1 MLGTQGF
8 WSRATNHVD
17 YLCAVGQ
24 FQSGLPI
31 SSGVFVA
38 NIGGRNRELQAEENV
53 VHITSSSDNPTFRR
67 RGQQLLDAVIEAG
80 AARNWHPYSTDPE
93 ELRYP
98 AKIFVWVR
106 WFLHVASFIELVY
119 RPTVIVFTYAFYVS
133 FLVLLATVNG
143 VVHYRVVAG
152 RSVTLRW
159 MLALSVLDVVI
170 ITAGTAVG
178 GGLNHNLFYLLYYP
192 SLAWFAVFFSSFR
205 LSFVWATAVAIAYAI
220 VCLTVGTGLDFEAK
234 EEKELFGRI
243 VIMYAVVASVNLL
256 ARAERIRRQD
266 AVKRERELQQ
276 ERIELSQTIHDTTAQ
291 SVFMIGIGIDTAR
304 ELAETA
310 SEEMVP
316 KLEATSALSKSAM
329 WELRHP
335 IDAGLIFEG
344 RSLSRVL
351 ELHAA
356 SFATITSIPAEVVL
370 TGTEPSLPPVTRSRL
385 FSIAHNAM
393 TNALRH
399 ARASKVS
406 VALDFQD
413 EGLRMSVS
421 DDGIGLPDDYA
432 ERGHGFRYMRANAER
447 MKGRLHVEPGDLGR
461 GTIVMCEI
469 KYEPT

>member
-1 MLGTQGF
+1 M
-8 WSRATNHVD
+8 
-17 YLCAVGQ
+17 
-24 FQSGLPI
+24 

-38 NIGGRNRELQAEENV
+38 NIGKRSRILQAEEHV
-53 VHITSSSDNPTFRR
+53 VHVMSSSENSTFRR
-67 RGQQLLDAVIEAG
+67 RAKQLLNAVIEAG
-80 AARNWHPYSTDPE
+80 AAHNWHPYSTDPE

-98 AKIFVWVR
+98 AKVFVWVR
-106 WFLHVASFIELVY
+106 WFLYVASLIELVY
-119 RPTVIVFTYAFYVS
+119 RPIFTLFTYAFYMS

-152 RSVTLRW
+152 PSVTLRW
-159 MLALSVLDVVI
+159 MLALSALDVFI

-205 LSFVWATAVAIAYAI
+205 LSFVWATAVAIVYAI
-220 VCLTVGTGLDFEAK
+220 VCIIAGTGLDFEAK

-243 VIMYAVVASVNLL
+243 IIMYAVVASVNLL
-256 ARAERIRRQD
+256 ARAERIRRQG
-266 AVKRERELQQ
+266 AVKRERELQR

-291 SVFMIGIGIDTAR
+291 SVFMIGIGVDTAL
-304 ELAETA
+304 ELAEEA
-310 SEEMVP
+310 SQEMVG

-344 RSLSRVL
+344 RPLSRVL

-356 SFATITSIPAEVVL
+356 SFETITSIAAGVVQ
-370 TGTEPSLPPVTRSRL
+370 TGTEPALPSVTRSRL

-406 VALDFQD
+406 VALDFGD
-413 EGLRMSVS
+413 KGLRMSVS

-447 MKGRLHVEPGDLGR
+447 MNGRLYVESGSFGR
-461 GTIVMCEI
+461 GTTVTCEVE
-469 KYEPT
+469 YDST

>member
-1 MLGTQGF
+1 M
-8 WSRATNHVD
+8 
-17 YLCAVGQ
+17 
-24 FQSGLPI
+24 
-31 SSGVFVA
+31 A
-38 NIGGRNRELQAEENV
+38 NFGNRNQIPQAEERV
-53 VHITSSSDNPTFRR
+53 AHLISSSKNSILRSR
-67 RGQQLLDAVIEAG
+67 SKRLLDAVTEAG
-80 AARNWHPYSTDPE
+80 AIQNWHPYSTDPE

-98 AKIFVWVR
+98 AKVFVWVR
-106 WFLHVASFIELVY
+106 WFLHVASIIELIY
-119 RPTVIVFTYAFYVS
+119 RPTFGLFTYAVYIG

-143 VVHYRVVAG
+143 TVHYRVVAG

-159 MLALSVLDVVI
+159 MLGLSLLDVFI
-170 ITAGTAVG
+170 ITAGTAVS
-178 GGLNHNLFYLLYYP
+178 GGLNDNLFYLLYYP

-205 LSFVWATAVAIAYAI
+205 LSFMWATAVAMAYAI
-220 VCLTVGTGLDFEAK
+220 VCLTVGTGLDVEAK
-234 EEKELFGRI
+234 EEKVLFARI
-243 VIMYAVVASVNLL
+243 VVMYAVVASVNLL
-256 ARAERIRRQD
+256 ARAERIRREG

-304 ELAETA
+304 ELAET
-310 SEEMVP
+310 SSQELVP

-356 SFATITSIPAEVVL
+356 SFETITSISAEVIQ
-370 TGTEPSLPPVTRSRL
+370 TGLEPSLPSVTRSRL
-385 FSIAHNAM
+385 FSIAHNAL

-406 VALDFQD
+406 VALDFQ
-413 EGLRMSVS
+413 ENGLRMSIS

-447 MKGRLHVEPGDLGR
+447 MNGRLHVGSGSCGS
-461 GTIVMCEI
+461 GTTVTCEI
-469 KYEPT
+469 DYDAT

>member
-1 MLGTQGF
+1 M
-8 WSRATNHVD
+8 
-17 YLCAVGQ
+17 
-24 FQSGLPI
+24 
-31 SSGVFVA
+31 
-38 NIGGRNRELQAEENV
+38 QAEEHV
-53 VHITSSSDNPTFRR
+53 VHVKSSSDNPTLRIR
-67 RGQQLLDAVIEAG
+67 AKRLLDAVIEAG
-80 AARNWHPYSTDPE
+80 AAHHWHPYSTDPE

-98 AKIFVWVR
+98 AKVFVWVR
-106 WFLHVASFIELVY
+106 WFLHVASIIELIY
-119 RPTVIVFTYAFYVS
+119 RPTFALFTYSVYIS

-159 MLALSVLDVVI
+159 MFALSALDVFI
-170 ITAGTAVG
+170 ITAGTAVS
-178 GGLNHNLFYLLYYP
+178 GGLNDNLFYLLYYP

-205 LSFVWATAVAIAYAI
+205 LSFVWATAVAMAYAI
-220 VCLTVGTGLDFEAK
+220 ICLTVGTGLDFEAG
-234 EEKELFGRI
+234 EEKVLFGRI
-243 VIMYAVVASVNLL
+243 VVMYAVVASVNLL
-256 ARAERIRRQD
+256 ARAERVRREG

-304 ELAETA
+304 ELAETE
-310 SEEMVP
+310 SRDVVP
-316 KLEATSALSKSAM
+316 KLEATSALSKTAM

-356 SFATITSIPAEVVL
+356 SFETITSIPAEVIQ
-370 TGTEPSLPPVTRSRL
+370 TGLEPSLPSVTRSRL

-406 VALDFQD
+406 VALDF
-413 EGLRMSVS
+413 EETGLRMSVS

-447 MKGRLHVEPGDLGR
+447 MNGRLHVESGSCGR
-461 GTIVMCEI
+461 GTTVTCEI
-469 KYEPT
+469 DYDAT

>member
-1 MLGTQGF
+1 M
-8 WSRATNHVD
+8 
-17 YLCAVGQ
+17 
-24 FQSGLPI
+24 
-31 SSGVFVA
+31 A
-38 NIGGRNRELQAEENV
+38 NFGNRNQIPQAEERV
-53 VHITSSSDNPTFRR
+53 AHVISSSKNSILRSR
-67 RGQQLLDAVIEAG
+67 AKRLLHAVTEAG
-80 AARNWHPYSTDPE
+80 AIQNWHPYSTDPE

-98 AKIFVWVR
+98 AKVFVWVR
-106 WFLHVASFIELVY
+106 WFLHVASIIELIY
-119 RPTVIVFTYAFYVS
+119 RPTFGLFTYAVYIS

-143 VVHYRVVAG
+143 FVHYRVVAG

-159 MLALSVLDVVI
+159 MLGLSVLDVFI
-170 ITAGTAVG
+170 ITAGTAVS
-178 GGLNHNLFYLLYYP
+178 GGLNNNLFYLLYYP

-205 LSFVWATAVAIAYAI
+205 LSFMWATAVAMAYAI
-220 VCLTVGTGLDFEAK
+220 VCLTVGTGLDVEAK
-234 EEKELFGRI
+234 EEKVLFARI
-243 VIMYAVVASVNLL
+243 VVMYAVVASVNLL
-256 ARAERIRRQD
+256 SRAERIRREG

-304 ELAETA
+304 ELAET
-310 SEEMVP
+310 SSQELVP

-356 SFATITSIPAEVVL
+356 SFETITSIPAEVTK
-370 TGTEPSLPPVTRSRL
+370 TGLEPSLPSVTRSRL
-385 FSIAHNAM
+385 FSIAHNAL

-406 VALDFQD
+406 VALDF
-413 EGLRMSVS
+413 EETGLRMSVS

-447 MKGRLHVEPGDLGR
+447 MNGRLHVESGSCGS
-461 GTIVMCEI
+461 GTTVTCEI
-469 KYEPT
+469 DYDAT

>member
-1 MLGTQGF
+1 MSSSKNSILR
-8 WSRATNHVD
+8 SRAK
-17 YLCAVGQ
+17 
-24 FQSGLPI
+24 
-31 SSGVFVA
+31 
-38 NIGGRNRELQAEENV
+38 R
-53 VHITSSSDNPTFRR
+53 
-67 RGQQLLDAVIEAG
+67 LLDAVTEAG
-80 AARNWHPYSTDPE
+80 AIQNWHPYSTDPE

-98 AKIFVWVR
+98 AKVFVWVR
-106 WFLHVASFIELVY
+106 WFLHVASIIELIY
-119 RPTVIVFTYAFYVS
+119 RPTFGLFTYAVYIS

-143 VVHYRVVAG
+143 TVHYRVVAG

-159 MLALSVLDVVI
+159 MLGLSLLDVFI
-170 ITAGTAVG
+170 ITAGTAVS
-178 GGLNHNLFYLLYYP
+178 GGLNDNLFYLLYYP

-205 LSFVWATAVAIAYAI
+205 LSFMWATAVAMAYAI
-220 VCLTVGTGLDFEAK
+220 VCLTVGTGLDVEAK
-234 EEKELFGRI
+234 EEKVLFARI
-243 VIMYAVVASVNLL
+243 VVMYAVVASVNLL
-256 ARAERIRRQD
+256 ARAERIRREG

-304 ELAETA
+304 ELAET
-310 SEEMVP
+310 SSQELVP

-356 SFATITSIPAEVVL
+356 SFETITSISAEVIQ
-370 TGTEPSLPPVTRSRL
+370 TGLEPSLPSVTRSRL
-385 FSIAHNAM
+385 FSIAHNAL

-406 VALDFQD
+406 VALDFQ
-413 EGLRMSVS
+413 ENGLRMSIS

-447 MKGRLHVEPGDLGR
+447 MNGRLHVESGSCGS
-461 GTIVMCEI
+461 GTTVTCEI
-469 KYEPT
+469 DYDAT